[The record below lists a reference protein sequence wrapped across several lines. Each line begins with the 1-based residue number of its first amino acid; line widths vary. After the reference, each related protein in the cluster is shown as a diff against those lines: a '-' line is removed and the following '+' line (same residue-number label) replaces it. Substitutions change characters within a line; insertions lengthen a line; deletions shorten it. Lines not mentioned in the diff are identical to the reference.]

1 MDYNECGKDES
12 GLGRWTFLT
21 LQGDGIRTRVVCGY
35 NPCAS
40 AKLNSGTTY
49 QQHRR
54 YLVSKRKDLTCP
66 RKKFHDDLINLLKKW
81 REEGDCLV
89 VCLDANED
97 IYKKSLGKSLINL
110 EGLNMLEVVGEF
122 TGKKVGPTF
131 FRGSKPIDG
140 IWATPDIVVTHA
152 CIMPVGYGVGD
163 HRAFVVDFQERSLI
177 GDELFKVKR
186 FTTRRLNTKTS
197 SDATRKYLKKLEDGL
212 DRHRL
217 IERLGQLH
225 TGHKS
230 KQAF

>member
-1 MDYNECGKDES
+1 MD
-12 GLGRWTFLT
+12 LLA

-35 NPCAS
+35 NPCNS
-40 AKLNSGTTY
+40 AKLISGTTY

-54 YLVSKRKDLTCP
+54 YLVSKQKDLTCP

-81 REEGDCLV
+81 REEGDHLV

-97 IYKKSLGKSLINL
+97 IYKKSLGKSLINP

-140 IWATPDIVVTHA
+140 IMATPDIVVTHA
-152 CIMPVGYGVGD
+152 CIMPVRCGVGD
-163 HRAFVVDFQERSLI
+163 RRAFVVDFQERSLI

-197 SDATRKYLKKLEDGL
+197 SDATRKYLKKLEDSL